1 MYVMKLPK
9 SSFYSNIDKVYSV
22 PVSVF
27 PYRTKCSITVCFGY
41 YPSGRVKI
49 VVLSRADLFT
59 GNSSDMLKDVI
70 FDSIKGFFNCPNVAV
85 LLEPSLIYDI
95 YGMTRRCI

>member
-1 MYVMKLPK
+1 MYVTKLPR
-9 SSFYSNIDKVYSV
+9 SCFYPNIDKVYSV
-22 PVSVF
+22 PVSAS
-27 PYRTKCSITVCFGY
+27 PYHSKTTITVCFGR
-41 YPSGRVKI
+41 YPAGRVKI

-70 FDSIKGFFNCPNVAV
+70 FDSVKGFFNCPKVAV
-85 LLEPSLIYDI
+85 LLNPTFVYDI